1 VIKLHYNFRDVF
13 RAARFGF
20 SAKKMWVQFVGLLI
34 GVVGYLILAYIA
46 FLVGTQYSFMEV
58 WNQFKFIPFP
68 FGIQFAWY
76 GWILLALGV
85 VWFVAVNLLT
95 ICAVSKVTFEQ
106 LRGDEFYEIKE
117 SLKFVR
123 SNWKA
128 VLFSPA
134 TLALFIIVLV
144 AIGIL
149 FGAIGRIPYVGELF
163 IGLLWI
169 PIFAVS
175 LFVIYL
181 MVIFFISFLT
191 APAVVGTTKSDTFDT
206 LFELFSVVN
215 EQNWRWFV
223 YQILLLF
230 TIGIAGGV
238 LGLFIKYSLGLVNWA
253 LGLVMGDKLLHVMN
267 NAYCYLPS
275 IPKVLFIPRMC
286 SFFFPQLLSSKVP
299 LPIPWSGDIAAC
311 LIGIFLYFILFFWY
325 SYGLAVFSAGQSL
338 IYINLVKRKDEKD
351 LLEKKED
358 LEERVPEKVE
368 AEPTEEESKGG
379 SNKTGSVKNRIRR
392 KKT

>member
-206 LFELFSVVN
+206 LFELFSV
-215 EQNWRWFV
+215 
-223 YQILLLF
+223 
-230 TIGIAGGV
+230 
-238 LGLFIKYSLGLVNWA
+238 KYSLGLVNWA